1 MLIYMDAKTLS
12 TARLINLAVEID
24 GLRHY
29 YLLPRQDD
37 QPAAL
42 LVLRAGL
49 DLVNI
54 RNASV
59 DASIGSEIAWQG
71 FAAEEDVGKKRTK
84 ITVYKV
90 HRQVSYS
97 KPARSLAE
105 VLATQ
110 SS

>member
-1 MLIYMDAKTLS
+1 MIIYMDAKSLS
-12 TARLINLAVEID
+12 TARLINRAVESD

-29 YLLPRQDD
+29 YLLPRTG

-54 RNASV
+54 RDVGVYANV
-59 DASIGSEIAWQG
+59 GTEIAWQG

-84 ITVYKV
+84 ITVRRVYN
-90 HRQVSYS
+90 RVSYS